1 MKKKIFISS
10 SAISSK
16 NIEDNIIFLAENGI
30 TNIELSGGCSYSS
43 NILNKLINL
52 KEKYN
57 LEYLVHN
64 YFPPPKDN
72 FVLNIGSCDNR
83 HYQKTIKFYKK
94 SIDLCKKL
102 NVKKYGIHAG
112 FLIDLKTSELNNKI
126 KKRELYSKKESI
138 KRLVKGY
145 RVLKK
150 YSKNKVNIYLENNV
164 ITQKN
169 LKEYRQNPLLLTCYS
184 DYLNLKKKFSFN
196 LLLDIAHLKVSTKTL
211 GINFLSE
218 VKKFSKNTNYI
229 HVSGNNSLKDLNN
242 SIHNDLKIKKAIKIL
257 KKANIFTLEVYDTID
272 LILKS
277 KKTCEN
283 LLSNKI

>member
-16 NIEDNIIFLAENGI
+16 NVEDNITFLAKNGI

-43 NILNKLINL
+43 NILNKLIIL
-52 KEKYN
+52 KKKYK

-72 FVLNIGSCDNR
+72 FVLNIGSCDDR
-83 HYQKTIKFYKK
+83 HYKKTIKFYKK

-184 DYLNLKKKFSFN
+184 DYLNLKK
-196 LLLDIAHLKVSTKTL
+196 I
-211 GINFLSE
+211 
-218 VKKFSKNTNYI
+218 
-229 HVSGNNSLKDLNN
+229 
-242 SIHNDLKIKKAIKIL
+242 
-257 KKANIFTLEVYDTID
+257 
-272 LILKS
+272 
-277 KKTCEN
+277 
-283 LLSNKI
+283 